1 MEKVPQTLAEFIQLT
16 GSKMRIFDMGRRICE
31 ISDYNFATFEQAQT
45 AYPYPFQQQAL
56 FGIVLWNESKKDEQS
71 IWFLKF
77 PLDEMGLL
85 IQVARDDFLN
95 RLLEKAILNS
105 DRSKQGEEMDAA
117 LKDNPYSFTPSPERM
132 AVFHAKVAQALGNPV
147 SHYHGHAE
155 AYFKGDNG
163 YDQWQ
168 FVGIQGVADITSRLH
183 GTVNE
188 KVITDS
194 IQKLPIEP
202 FSALSSCLEHETVG
216 PQLTKEVAQCIATLL
231 GQQPINVG
239 EVALYIRAIAGS
251 TDKLIQRKSYQ
262 AVLESSIGAE
272 AEILASISGRAWESL
287 EDPTLLSLFLERL
300 AESGQGCFKP
310 LLTDLLCIPSMRLL
324 VLQAIRSANCSDR
337 LTTAV
342 GELFKKK
349 IKTAGV

>member
-1 MEKVPQTLAEFIQLT
+1 MEKAPQTLGEFIELT
-16 GSKMRIFDMGRRICE
+16 GSKMRIFDMGRRVCE
-31 ISDYNFATFEQAQT
+31 VSAYNFATFEQAQT

-56 FGIVLWNESKKDEQS
+56 FGIVLWNESQRDEQS

-95 RLLEKAILNS
+95 RLLEKVILNS
-105 DRSKQGEEMDAA
+105 DSTKQSEEMDAA
-117 LKDNPYSFTPSPERM
+117 LKDNPYSFTPNPERM
-132 AVFHAKVAQALGNPV
+132 AVFHAKVAHAIGNPV
-147 SHYHGHAE
+147 SHYHEYAE

-163 YDQWQ
+163 FDQWQ

-188 KVITDS
+188 KVISES
-194 IQKLPIEP
+194 IKKLPIES
-202 FSALSSCLEHETVG
+202 FSALSSCLEHELVG
-216 PQLTKEVAQCIATLL
+216 PQLTKEVTQRVEVLL
-231 GQQPINVG
+231 GQQAINVG
-239 EVALYIRAIAGS
+239 EVALCIRAIAGS

-262 AVLESSIGAE
+262 AILKSSIGVE

-287 EDPTLLSLFLERL
+287 EDSTLLSLFLERL

-324 VLQAIRSANCSDR
+324 VMQALRDSNCSER
-337 LTTAV
+337 LTTAI
-342 GELFKKK
+342 GELFKKE
-349 IKTAGV
+349 G

>member
-1 MEKVPQTLAEFIQLT
+1 MEKVPQTLGEFIELT
-16 GSKMRIFDMGRRICE
+16 GSKMRIFDMGRRVCE

-56 FGIVLWNESKKDEQS
+56 FGIVLWNEAQKDEQS

-95 RLLEKAILNS
+95 RLMEKAILNS
-105 DRSKQGEEMDAA
+105 DTSKQSEEMDAA
-117 LKDNPYSFTPSPERM
+117 LKDNPYSFTPNPERM
-132 AVFHAKVAQALGNPV
+132 AVFHAKVAQVLGNPV
-147 SHYHGHAE
+147 SHYHEHAE
-155 AYFKGDNG
+155 TYFKGDNG

-168 FVGIQGVADITSRLH
+168 FVGIQGVADMTSRLH

-188 KVITDS
+188 KVISDS
-194 IQKLPIEP
+194 IQKLPLES

-216 PQLTKEVAQCIATLL
+216 PQLATEVAQRIDTLL

-239 EVALYIRAIAGS
+239 EIALSIRAIAGS

-262 AVLESSIGAE
+262 AILKSSIGVE

-287 EDPTLLSLFLERL
+287 EDSALLSLFLERL

-324 VLQAIRSANCSDR
+324 VMQALRGPDCSDR
-337 LTTAV
+337 LTSAI
-342 GELFKKK
+342 GELFKKED
-349 IKTAGV
+349 